1 MRNLATY
8 FNLEK
13 MKRTF
18 AERLGQLMTE
28 KGLTAYRVSKETEV
42 SEGHLSNMLKGR
54 RPPTDE
60 VLSKLAPVLGVP
72 FDELKAWAN
81 ADKLGAE
88 ELAAIRQYIPEA
100 MGMRG
105 VEIPMGKMPYAGEV
119 GCGRQLVLHPEED
132 LDLPQEAI
140 SKGDF
145 SVKACGDSMNK
156 ARIDDGDILIVKRQD
171 WAEDGQIVIANLE
184 WDGAT
189 CKRYRVTNEGPY
201 LVPESY
207 SLGWEPIPVTREVT
221 ILGVVKYIHRPGIE
235 LG

>member
-1 MRNLATY
+1 MTINNPGFGALLKEYRDRKGWTLR
-8 FNLEK
+8 E
-13 MKRTF
+13 F
-18 AERLGQLMTE
+18 A
-28 KGLTAYRVSKETEV
+28 KY
-42 SEGHLSNMLKGR
+42 
-54 RPPTDE
+54 
-60 VLSKLAPVLGVP
+60 VP
-72 FDELKAWAN
+72 FSYSH
-81 ADKLGAE
+81 LGRFE
-88 ELAAIRQYIPEA
+88 TGDRNPPDREGVIELAKALDADVDALLLAASYAPTEAALHPISELQRRYPEVK
-100 MGMRG
+100 GMRG

-140 SKGDF
+140 TKGDF

-189 CKRYRVTNEGPY
+189 CKRYRVTQDGPY

-207 SLGWEPIPVTREVT
+207 SLGWEPIKVDRDVT
-221 ILGVVKYIHRPGIE
+221 ILGVVKAIHRPLID